1 MCAVYS
7 AQYRSFAGVAT
18 HNVKCW
24 QVDEPLG
31 CEDSKEGCCHVAD
44 HHWLVLC
51 PLKLHSRDSTQH
63 GFRLAKDSD
72 KVDPTAA
79 RACQCGTS
87 DVRADTCAHIWV
99 R

>member
-1 MCAVYS
+1 MHELASVEGGYTYAMCAVYS

-31 CEDSKEGCCHVAD
+31 CEESKEGCCHVAD

-51 PLKLHSRDSTQH
+51 LLKLQSRDS
-63 GFRLAKDSD
+63 S
-72 KVDPTAA
+72 TA
-79 RACQCGTS
+79 
-87 DVRADTCAHIWV
+87 WV
-99 R
+99 GIGQEFKWIP